1 MPFKKK
7 HGDMQFSFV
16 YFEEKVSNNL
26 LQENYNAVM
35 SGYVSIIIRKQ
46 LFCYFFNNSKKEIV
60 ICSNLPLIF
69 HKNGHSLLPR
79 GMFYLLQPKKSAHS
93 LLNTQHTSFYATT
106 ALLNIFKNH

>member
-1 MPFKKK
+1 MSRFVTMVIRLAFYVRKSRGGGRKNDAIQKK

-46 LFCYFFNNSKKEIV
+46 LFCYFF
-60 ICSNLPLIF
+60 
-69 HKNGHSLLPR
+69 
-79 GMFYLLQPKKSAHS
+79 Q
-93 LLNTQHTSFYATT
+93 
-106 ALLNIFKNH
+106 